1 MSVGSVVM
9 SPLSCLVFV
18 IYIVFLTQISKQMPE
33 RRNDSG
39 QGCRASWTILTSA
52 TLPGYSVDH
61 PFWDSISPAPSLHIL
76 HTPGLVCN
84 LTWKNSTTYSGFLL
98 PLPSKVNPTS
108 QNVLLPSILGF
119 PTKAN
124 SGGGSRIKERLG
136 WRVANSIDGLLAR
149 ICWFG
154 LPGKRQFW
162 SLHSGKRRS
171 GRLTITGSDNFLHFI
186 NAFPLSF
193 FFFLRF
199 TYLWLWWVF
208 IAMHRLSLA
217 VVSTGFLWCVL
228 LLWHMGLVAPWHVE
242 SS

>member
-1 MSVGSVVM
+1 MSVGSVVI
-9 SPLSCLVFV
+9 SPLSCLIFV
-18 IYIVFLTQISKQMPE
+18 IYIVFFLTQISKQMPE

-39 QGCRASWTILTSA
+39 QGCRASWTTLTSA
-52 TLPGYSVDH
+52 TLPGYWVDH

-84 LTWKNSTTYSGFLL
+84 LMWKNSTTYSGLSL

-108 QNVLLPSILGF
+108 QNVLLPSIPGF

-124 SGGGSRIKERLG
+124 SGGRSRIKKRLG
-136 WRVANSIDGLLAR
+136 WRVANHIDGLLAR

-171 GRLTITGSDNFLHFI
+171 GRIIITGWILEPKDL
-186 NAFPLSF
+186 AFCLASIWRKWQLPPL
-193 FFFLRF
+193 
-199 TYLWLWWVF
+199 Y
-208 IAMHRLSLA
+208 
-217 VVSTGFLWCVL
+217 
-228 LLWHMGLVAPWHVE
+228 
-242 SS
+242 